1 VRAIVAWPVMQN
13 PRESDRQEDGMEPAT
28 RSRENTGVG
37 IRAGVQ
43 RAFWLK
49 QLHQWHWISSA
60 LCLVGM
66 LLFAITGFTLN
77 HAGQIEAKAQTVHRN
92 AQLSVP
98 LLRAVAGDD
107 ARKGA
112 ALPAA
117 VVDWVAG
124 TLDVD
129 VAGRTGDWS
138 SDEIYVSMPRPG
150 GDAWLSI
157 DRESGKVEYERSTR
171 GVIAYLNDLHKGRHA
186 GAAWGWFIDVFALA
200 CVIFSVTGLLLLKMH
215 AAQRGATWPLVAFGL
230 VLPLLLALIF
240 IH

>member
-1 VRAIVAWPVMQN
+1 MG
-13 PRESDRQEDGMEPAT
+13 S
-28 RSRENTGVG
+28 S
-37 IRAGVQ
+37 

-77 HAGQIEAKAQTVHRN
+77 HAGQIEAQANTVHHS
-92 AQLSVP
+92 AVLPSA
-98 LLRAVAGDD
+98 LLKAVSGDD
-107 ARKGA
+107 ERKGVP
-112 ALPAA
+112 LPAA
-117 VVDWVAG
+117 VADWVSS

-129 VAGRTGDWS
+129 VTGRTGDWS
-138 SDEIYVSMPRPG
+138 SDEIYLSMPRPG
-150 GDAWLSI
+150 GDAWVSI
-157 DRESGKVEYERSTR
+157 DRETGKVESERSSR

-186 GAAWGWFIDVFALA
+186 GPAWGWFIDVFALA
-200 CVIFSVTGLLLLKMH
+200 CVIFASTGLLLLKMH
-215 AAQRGATWPLVAFGL
+215 AAQRGATWPLVIFGL